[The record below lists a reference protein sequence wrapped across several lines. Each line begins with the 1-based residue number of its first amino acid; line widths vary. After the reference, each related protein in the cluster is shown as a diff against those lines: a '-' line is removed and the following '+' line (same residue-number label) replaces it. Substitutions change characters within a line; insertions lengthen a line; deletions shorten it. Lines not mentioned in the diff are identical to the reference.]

1 MTHNDTTL
9 QHMLDR
15 FVSGQTTEVEEA
27 ELARYFRTTREVPAK
42 WQAYQELFA
51 SFDTD
56 LYTFSEAELD
66 AMAAPEEP
74 VEMTLAAPTSVPTMY
89 RPVARRA
96 LRVAAM
102 VALVVGVGLAAYKNL
117 VGPSPVVGPTRHPA
131 LTAQVTPLPQAEK
144 TVMPEP
150 TATAAVCRQK
160 KAPVR
165 KVAVHQLPSAVAQE
179 TEGWQSD
186 KHTSVA
192 QPLVAQAVP
201 VTLPA
206 TDAAPSC
213 GFYADADYNQVL
225 AQFGSLQDLSSTAY
239 GIDAPLMAS
248 TNRSTST
255 DSQPTADPAPQAAS
269 IGSPFDG
276 DVVFPRIAIP

>member
-27 ELARYFRTTREVPAK
+27 ELARYFRTAHEVPAE

-51 SFDTD
+51 SFDTG

-66 AMAAPEEP
+66 AIAAPEEP
-74 VEMTLAAPTSVPTMY
+74 VKVTLTAAPVR

-96 LRVAAM
+96 LRLAAA
-102 VALVVGVGLAAYKNL
+102 VALVVGVGLAAYKSL
-117 VGPSPVVGPTRHPA
+117 VGPSPVVDPARHPA
-131 LTAQVTPLPQAEK
+131 LTAQMTPLPQAEK

-165 KVAVHQLPSAVAQE
+165 KVAVHQQPSAVAQE
-179 TEGWQSD
+179 TTAGARQADE
-186 KHTSVA
+186 HTSVA
-192 QPLVAQAVP
+192 QTSTQAVP
-201 VTLPA
+201 ATLPA

-213 GFYADADYNQVL
+213 GFYADADYEQVL
-225 AQFGSLQDLSSTAY
+225 AQFASLRDVSSMAY

-248 TNRSTST
+248 TTCSTPT
-255 DSQPTADPAPQAAS
+255 ASQPTVAPAPPTAS
-269 IGSPFDG
+269 TGSPFDD
-276 DVVFPRIAIP
+276 DVVFSRIAIP